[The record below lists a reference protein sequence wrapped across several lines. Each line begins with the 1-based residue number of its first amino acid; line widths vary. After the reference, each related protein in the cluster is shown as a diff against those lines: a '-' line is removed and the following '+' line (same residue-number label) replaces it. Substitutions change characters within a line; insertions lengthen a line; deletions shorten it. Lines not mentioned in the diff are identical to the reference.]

1 MKTDVKRSFKRPGYP
16 SWLLLAAPLMA
27 CPWAALAQPAPQV
40 VVPQQGTPLPQI
52 APRPPANVGPG
63 LQAAP
68 PAAPTAVPSETMTI
82 RAVSIEG
89 STVFPQPRLQ
99 AVAGNLVGLSTPLS
113 SVEAART
120 GLLNLYRDNGYTFT
134 TVDAVLGTDGT
145 MHFQIGESQVTDV
158 LLDGDIGPAGNQV
171 LAFLNHLREVRPLN
185 VAALERWLLLAKD
198 IPGVSVDAVL
208 RPAGTAPGAL
218 TLVAQVR
225 RKAITGYLTADN
237 RADPNAGPEQALGVL
252 QFNSFTSFG
261 ERTELSFFGAAR
273 ATQIFGEASEEIYA
287 GASGLTVR
295 AYAGHGYIQPSGVLG
310 SFGYDGETTIV
321 GAGAK
326 YPLIRR
332 RPYSLTLDAS
342 FDTLYTNVSLGD
354 DVVGNNLQLGHD
366 ALRVFRFG
374 MIGAAYDQFLGETRS
389 AANQITAHLSQGLS
403 IFGATDELRLG
414 AHTDFIKFAFQAT
427 RLQTLF
433 QPWPNATVSLQ
444 GTLAGQASDTVLPL
458 AEKFYLG
465 GGELERGFY
474 AGQVTGDNALAASAE
489 LQLTTN
495 FNATAFGKPLQF
507 QPTFYTFYDWGETW
521 ENQSSD
527 PNERLQSWGGG
538 VRLPVNDRV
547 EVQLEGVHRVT
558 RQPNGAGSPELNANA
573 IFWRLVLRL

>member
-1 MKTDVKRSFKRPGYP
+1 V
-16 SWLLLAAPLMA
+16 A
-27 CPWAALAQPAPQV
+27 
-40 VVPQQGTPLPQI
+40 
-52 APRPPANVGPG
+52 
-63 LQAAP
+63 
-68 PAAPTAVPSETMTI
+68 
-82 RAVSIEG
+82 IEG
-89 STVFPQPRLQ
+89 STVFPRPQLQ
-99 AVAGNLVGLSTPLS
+99 AVVGDVTGTSVPLTK
-113 SVEAART
+113 VEAARA
-120 GLLNLYRDNGYTFT
+120 GLLNLYRDSGYTFT

-145 MHFQIGESQVTDV
+145 MHFRIGESQVTEV
-158 LLDGDIGPAGNQV
+158 LLDGDIGPVGNQV
-171 LAFLNHLREVRPLN
+171 LRFLNHLRDVRPLN

-198 IPGVSVDAVL
+198 IPGISVDAVL

-225 RKAITGYLTADN
+225 RQAVTGYLTADN

-273 ATQIFGEASEEIYA
+273 ATQIFGEAQEELYA
-287 GASGLTVR
+287 GDSGLTVR

-321 GAGAK
+321 GAGAR

-332 RPYSLTLDAS
+332 RAYSLTIDAS
-342 FDTLYTNVSLGD
+342 VDTLYTDIGLGD
-354 DVVGNNLQLGHD
+354 PTAGSSLQLGHD
-366 ALRVFRFG
+366 ALRVFRIG
-374 MIGAAYDQFLGETRS
+374 GTGAAYDQFLGDTRS

-403 IFGATDELRLG
+403 IFGAATELRLG
-414 AHTDFIKFAFQAT
+414 SHADFTKFAFEAT

-433 QPWPNATVSLQ
+433 QPWPNATLALKA
-444 GTLAGQASDTVLPL
+444 TLAGQGSGDVLPL

-489 LQLTTN
+489 LQLTTG
-495 FNATAFGKPLQF
+495 FNATVFGKPLQF
-507 QPTFYTFYDWGETW
+507 QPAFYLFYDWGETW

-538 VRLPVNDRV
+538 VRIPIDDRV
-547 EVQLEGVHRVT
+547 EVQLEGVHRLT
-558 RQPNGAGSPELNANA
+558 TQPNGSGSPRLNADA